1 VKAVAAG
8 VAIILA
14 TEAGVPVPVPA
25 DVVLLGL
32 GERAGADVLP
42 LWAVML
48 WLEVVLIVGTSVL
61 LLVARRFGDRLLSRM
76 SARRPS
82 LGARV
87 DRVRGLLERRGTVGL
102 VAGRTTPGLRT
113 LTVLVA
119 ALSTIPVAVALAA
132 LVAGG
137 TVFVQGH
144 VLLGYAF
151 GPAARAAL
159 EDVPVL
165 AIAVGVL
172 LVAAGFGVWLAR
184 RGRAGARGWIEG
196 ACPAC
201 VAIGALDRLGPS
213 ASRRD
218 PDAVDR
224 AARGSASW
232 Y

>member
-1 VKAVAAG
+1 MSPLVKAVAAG

-14 TEAGVPVPVPA
+14 TEAGVPLPIPA
-25 DVVLLGL
+25 DLVLLGL
-32 GERAGADVLP
+32 GERAGAEVLP

-48 WLEVVLIVGTSVL
+48 WLEAVLIVGTLAL
-61 LLVARRFGDRLLSRM
+61 LLVARRFGDRLLARL

-102 VAGRTTPGLRT
+102 VAGRATPGLRT

-119 ALSTIPVAVALAA
+119 ALSTIPVGAALAA

-144 VLLGYAF
+144 VVLGYAV
-151 GPAARAAL
+151 GPAALSAL
-159 EDVPVL
+159 EDLPL
-165 AIAVGVL
+165 LGIAIVVV
-172 LVAAGFGVWLAR
+172 LVAGALGVWLAR
-184 RGRAGARGWIEG
+184 RGGAGTRGWIEG

-201 VAIGALDRLGPS
+201 VTIGLLDRTAVAREPS
-213 ASRRD
+213 R
-218 PDAVDR
+218 P
-224 AARGSASW
+224 
-232 Y
+232 